1 MGLEFITAIEWVYIW
16 CILGVISLISA
27 VVGFIKGFAKSGT
40 WAIEMLIALAIV
52 VPCANAIYNGVYVVD
67 GIEQNLSD
75 WLSSTLIF
83 VVFIVVLVIIALVFA
98 WNKRIVK
105 KGIESGLSRSY
116 YKNYDQKTD
125 NDEYIAHAAR
135 SNNEKRYRKYISK
148 KYSSSSG
155 AWGAYNKFLGVLNGV
170 VTGLTITAITL
181 AIILSIC
188 DIFNITL
195 VFNNANTIGVY
206 EFLSG
211 FYDSAF
217 YKAIV
222 PYIFDALVV
231 ALVIFCVKHGY
242 KKGALHSLWKIVSVV
257 LVFAAG
263 YCAQYLAF
271 NQPLLIDASKSMES
285 WLTSLSFSD
294 TLTTFVD
301 TLNNMGMA
309 VTLLDV
315 CQWIMT
321 CILSV
326 VLFIVVWIIS
336 KLINNLFENVDS
348 DGMFGKFDGVIGVV
362 FYTAIAFAVL
372 LFVFGVLYTVNDMD
386 FMSKFNYYMRYSSI
400 ASRFYQFNPITH
412 LGWFDFIPLREWLKV
427 MS

>member
-1 MGLEFITAIEWVYIW
+1 MGLEFITATEWAYIW
-16 CILGVISLISA
+16 CVLGAISLVSA

-40 WAIEMLIALAIV
+40 WAVEMLIALAIV

-67 GIEQNLSD
+67 GVEQNLSD
-75 WLSSTLIF
+75 WLSSILILTT
-83 VVFIVVLVIIALVFA
+83 FIVVLVIVALVFA

-105 KGIESGLSRSY
+105 KGIASGLSRSY
-116 YKNYDQKTD
+116 YKNYDKNAD

-135 SNNEKRYRKYISK
+135 SKNEKKYNKYISK

-155 AWGAYNKFLGVLNGV
+155 AWGAYDKVLGVINGV
-170 VTGLTITAITL
+170 VTGLTITAIVL
-181 AIILSIC
+181 AILLSLC

-195 VFNNANTIGVY
+195 VFNNTNTIGIY
-206 EFLSG
+206 KFLSS
-211 FYDSAF
+211 FYGSAF
-217 YKAIV
+217 YKAVV
-222 PYIFDALVV
+222 PYLFDALVV

-242 KKGALHSLWKIVSVV
+242 KKGALRSLWKVVSVV

-285 WLTSLSFSD
+285 WFTSLSFAD
-294 TLTTFVD
+294 TLTAFVD

-309 VTLLDV
+309 VTLLDI

-321 CILSV
+321 GILSV
-326 VLFIVVWIIS
+326 VFFIVVWIIS
-336 KLINNLFENVDS
+336 KLINNMLENVDAN
-348 DGMFGKFDGVIGVV
+348 GMFGKFDGVIGVV
-362 FYTAIAFAVL
+362 FYTVIAFAVL

-386 FMSKFNYYMRYSSI
+386 FMSKFNYYMRFSNI

-412 LGWFDFIPLREWLKV
+412 FGWFDFIPIRDWLKV